1 MSSSE
6 RASRRKDRLIQ
17 TRVRGVLESTLK
29 EEARKRRLSVSHLI
43 RNILEDSF
51 QLVDNVVV
59 EVDNIVSD
67 SVGLANQIRRDA
79 QKLAS
84 NARGLRG
91 GVDAAGTHPDPDPT
105 ASQAPKPAAE
115 AAPPPEPDAGDHG
128 VQPTDTLAHVYAWN
142 PVVLNRSER
151 CSSCAASLVKGTE
164 GFVGLSDDP
173 TKPRAWI
180 CPDCA
185 DKL

>member
-59 EVDNIVSD
+59 EVDNIVND

-91 GVDAAGTHPDPDPT
+91 GVEATGT
-105 ASQAPKPAAE
+105 QADTSAVPVAPRE
-115 AAPPPEPDAGDHG
+115 AAPREVAVVPKAAPEQDA
-128 VQPTDTLAHVYAWN
+128 LAHVYAWN

-151 CSSCAASLVKGTE
+151 CSKCAASLVKGTE